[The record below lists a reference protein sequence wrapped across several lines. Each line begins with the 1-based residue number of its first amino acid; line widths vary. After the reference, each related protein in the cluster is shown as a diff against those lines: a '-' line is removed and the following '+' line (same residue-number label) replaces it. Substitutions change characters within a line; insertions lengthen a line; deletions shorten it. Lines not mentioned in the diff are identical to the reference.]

1 MARELN
7 KEFSWKTATF
17 MARLSYHAYDGE
29 DEFKKVFSK
38 DWDDISFLSNGGTEC
53 YILTCP
59 KNYIVAFR
67 GTQPTSWE
75 DNSIKEKNQ
84 MDWLKG
90 RVKEISTWSGASL
103 VALGLL
109 VVLGGPFV
117 KLAAYAAIIW
127 GVVSMVKK
135 QG

>member
-1 MARELN
+1 MDKETQKEEIRNLYLTAEMAV
-7 KEFSWKTATF
+7 W
-17 MARLSYHAYDGE
+17 G
-29 DEFKKVFSK
+29 
-38 DWDDISFLSNGGTEC
+38 
-53 YILTCP
+53 
-59 KNYIVAFR
+59 
-67 GTQPTSWE
+67 

-90 RVKEISTWSGASL
+90 RIKEISTWSGASL

-127 GVVSMVKK
+127 GIISMVKK
-135 QG
+135 QS

>member
-1 MARELN
+1 M
-7 KEFSWKTATF
+7 
-17 MARLSYHAYDGE
+17 DQ
-29 DEFKKVFSK
+29 
-38 DWDDISFLSNGGTEC
+38 
-53 YILTCP
+53 
-59 KNYIVAFR
+59 
-67 GTQPTSWE
+67 GTQKEDIRNLYLTAEMAVWG

-90 RVKEISTWSGASL
+90 RIKEISTWSGASL

-127 GVVSMVKK
+127 GIISMVKK

>member
-1 MARELN
+1 MDKGKEENIRHLYLRSEMAV
-7 KEFSWKTATF
+7 W
-17 MARLSYHAYDGE
+17 G
-29 DEFKKVFSK
+29 
-38 DWDDISFLSNGGTEC
+38 
-53 YILTCP
+53 
-59 KNYIVAFR
+59 
-67 GTQPTSWE
+67 
-75 DNSIKEKNQ
+75 DNSKKENNQ
-84 MDWLKG
+84 MNWIKD

-127 GVVSMVKK
+127 GIVSMVKK

>member
-1 MARELN
+1 MD
-7 KEFSWKTATF
+7 K
-17 MARLSYHAYDGE
+17 
-29 DEFKKVFSK
+29 
-38 DWDDISFLSNGGTEC
+38 
-53 YILTCP
+53 
-59 KNYIVAFR
+59 
-67 GTQPTSWE
+67 GTQKEEIRNLYLTAEMAVWG

-84 MDWLKG
+84 MDWLKA

-127 GVVSMVKK
+127 GIISMVKK
-135 QG
+135 QS

>member
-1 MARELN
+1 M
-7 KEFSWKTATF
+7 
-17 MARLSYHAYDGE
+17 DQ
-29 DEFKKVFSK
+29 
-38 DWDDISFLSNGGTEC
+38 
-53 YILTCP
+53 
-59 KNYIVAFR
+59 
-67 GTQPTSWE
+67 GTQKEEIRNLYLTAEMAVWG

-90 RVKEISTWSGASL
+90 RIKEISTWSGASL

-127 GVVSMVKK
+127 GIISMVKK

>member
-1 MARELN
+1 M
-7 KEFSWKTATF
+7 
-17 MARLSYHAYDGE
+17 DQ
-29 DEFKKVFSK
+29 
-38 DWDDISFLSNGGTEC
+38 
-53 YILTCP
+53 
-59 KNYIVAFR
+59 
-67 GTQPTSWE
+67 GTQKEEIRNLYLTAEMAVWG

-109 VVLGGPFV
+109 VVLGGPLV
-117 KLAAYAAIIW
+117 KLAAYAAIAW
-127 GVVSMVKK
+127 GIVSIVKK

>member
-1 MARELN
+1 MDKGTKKEEVRSLYLPAEMAA
-7 KEFSWKTATF
+7 W
-17 MARLSYHAYDGE
+17 G
-29 DEFKKVFSK
+29 
-38 DWDDISFLSNGGTEC
+38 
-53 YILTCP
+53 
-59 KNYIVAFR
+59 
-67 GTQPTSWE
+67 
-75 DNSIKEKNQ
+75 DNQTKQKSQ

-109 VVLGGPFV
+109 IVLGGPFV